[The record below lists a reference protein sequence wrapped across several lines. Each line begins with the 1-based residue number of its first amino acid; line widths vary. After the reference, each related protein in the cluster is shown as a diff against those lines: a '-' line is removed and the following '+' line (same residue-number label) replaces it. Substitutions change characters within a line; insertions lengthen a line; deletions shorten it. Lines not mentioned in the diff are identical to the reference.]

1 MRGDIDIIHHPGL
14 VAEDIE
20 AAVAQYER
28 LGFVF
33 TPLSLAKISLEPGAE
48 PVYLGAGNRN
58 AIFERNFLEIV
69 GVTDADVWA
78 RFPVAKRGPFNL
90 DERLGLYQGLHIM
103 HFGADDLTL
112 VRARLQAAGVEV
124 SDIATLQ
131 RTVETPEGPRVMEA
145 KTVYFARG
153 ANPEALMQIA
163 QHVTPQYALQQR
175 YNVHPNGARRLTEVI
190 VCSHDPEALAAK
202 YALYSGHPVQTRP
215 HCRFLDLGH
224 TRVLVTDP
232 AGLPEL
238 SPGQQAPVVP
248 FLAGFT
254 VATASLDAARDVL
267 RGADVPFSEVDGRL
281 VVSPEHACGSAV
293 LFETLDATR

>member
-1 MRGDIDIIHHPGL
+1 MHGDIDIIHHPGL

-33 TPLSLAKISLEPGAE
+33 TPLSLAKISLDPGAE

-78 RFPVAKRGPFNL
+78 NFPVAKRGPFNL

-103 HFGADDLTL
+103 HFGADDVTR

-145 KTVYFARG
+145 KTVYFAPG

-175 YNVHPNGARRLTEVI
+175 YNTHPNGARRLTEVI
-190 VCSHDPEALAAK
+190 VCSDDPQRLAAK
-202 YALYSGHPVQTRP
+202 YARYSGRPVQERP
-215 HCRFLDLGH
+215 HYRFLDLGH
-224 TRVLVTDP
+224 TRVLVSDP
-232 AGLPEL
+232 GSLSAL

-248 FLAGFT
+248 FLAGIT
-254 VATASLDAARDVL
+254 VAASSLDAARDVL
-267 RGADVPFSEVDGRL
+267 RGAGVPFSEVDGRL
-281 VVSPEHACGSAV
+281 VVSPEHGCGSAV

>member
-48 PVYLGAGNRN
+48 PIYLGAGNRN

-78 RFPVAKRGPFNL
+78 DFPVAKRGPFNL

-103 HFGADDLTL
+103 HFGADDLSV

-131 RTVETPEGPRVMEA
+131 RTVETSEGPRVMEA
-145 KTVYFARG
+145 KTIYFGRG

-175 YNVHPNGARRLTEVI
+175 YNTHPNGARQLTEVI
-190 VCSHDPEALAAK
+190 VCSQDPEGLAAK
-202 YALYSGHPVQTRP
+202 YARYSGRAVQARP
-215 HCRFLDLGH
+215 GFQFLDLGH

-232 AGLPEL
+232 AGLPQL
-238 SPGQQAPVVP
+238 SPAQQAPVVP
-248 FLAGFT
+248 FLAGIT
-254 VATASLDAARDVL
+254 VATQSLDAARDLL
-267 RGADVPFSEVDGRL
+267 RGAGVPFSEVGGRL

-293 LFETLDATR
+293 LFEAMDATR